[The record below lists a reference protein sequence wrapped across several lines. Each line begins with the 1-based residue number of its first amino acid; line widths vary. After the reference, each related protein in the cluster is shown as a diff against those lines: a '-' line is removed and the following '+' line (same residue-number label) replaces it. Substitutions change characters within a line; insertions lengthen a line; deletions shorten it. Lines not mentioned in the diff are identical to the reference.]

1 MLESLEAD
9 SFTNMESTF
18 QISHNKKYTMIKST
32 IVVLACCFCLLTKI
46 DANCIDRSQPSKQ
59 GQCKQVCESGEERL
73 NSDACMGRTVRFK
86 IQNHITHTH
95 I

>member
-1 MLESLEAD
+1 
-9 SFTNMESTF
+9 
-18 QISHNKKYTMIKST
+18 MIKST

-59 GQCKQVCESGEERL
+59 GQCKRVCETGEERL

-86 IQNHITHTH
+86 IQIVSYHVTHTYLNTSTAQLLLR
-95 I
+95 IRA

>member
-1 MLESLEAD
+1 
-9 SFTNMESTF
+9 
-18 QISHNKKYTMIKST
+18 MIKST

-86 IQNHITHTH
+86 IQIVSLTL